1 MMTDIQAN
9 KSWMIKELRGERLSD
24 NADTA
29 LFFICV
35 TFCSFSAWGR
45 NPQKAGKKMGE
56 GDVVLLGE
64 LKGHHTIWPEKNR

>member
-24 NADTA
+24 NADTT

-35 TFCSFSAWGR
+35 ILCSVSAGGE
-45 NPQKAGKKMGE
+45 KSTKKMLCYWVNSK
-56 GDVVLLGE
+56 D
-64 LKGHHTIWPEKNR
+64 TIQYGQGKNR